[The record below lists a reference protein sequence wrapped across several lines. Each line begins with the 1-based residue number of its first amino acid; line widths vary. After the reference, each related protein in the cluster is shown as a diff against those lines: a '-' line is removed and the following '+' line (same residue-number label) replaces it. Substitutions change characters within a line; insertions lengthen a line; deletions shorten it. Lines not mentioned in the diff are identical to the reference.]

1 MISIDSWGGNGWH
14 EFQNV
19 LGKPLG
25 TTTGHRIVCG
35 EITVEQACLT
45 YTLDEQYEEGR
56 RSIWILWIDVYM
68 SVSIHVVFLDA
79 VTCTCTCLL
88 SKKTLRVM
96 TDDFKMTE
104 YWMMLICRQDC
115 LKICGLCYSLF
126 HAPS

>member
-1 MISIDSWGGNGWH
+1 MENHLIWERHGRTVISIDSWGGNGWH
-14 EFQNV
+14 KFQNV

-68 SVSIHVVFLDA
+68 SVSIHVDCLCFALLAQVFLDA
-79 VTCTCTCLL
+79 VLVHVCCQ
-88 SKKTLRVM
+88 RRHY
-96 TDDFKMTE
+96 E
-104 YWMMLICRQDC
+104 
-115 LKICGLCYSLF
+115 
-126 HAPS
+126 